1 MNRTIPGCIFL
12 VSVCHWFAGSVS
24 AQGEVTDFRAAT
36 PGFVDLYNKKNL
48 TGWSTTG
55 NWIPQKDGS
64 LVLQPREGEF
74 GWQRYAA
81 YLWTERKFN
90 DFELKVEFAYP
101 KNGNS
106 GVYFRVADR
115 NNPVYTGIEAQV
127 LDSSK
132 HQGPLNDHTVGGI
145 IPAGIAP
152 SKNMAKLPGQWN
164 QMFVRCV
171 GSHLQIRL
179 NDEKVID
186 VQLDRTTLKDRP
198 GEGYIGFQ
206 DHGVPHTVRF
216 RNIQIKEIA
225 PATPDAA
232 QLFFD
237 RKVRPIFQAKCI
249 HCHGEDEQEAQL
261 RLDSLA
267 QVMRGGDSGEPVL
280 VVGDERESN
289 LIHLVTTSDEEH
301 RMPLG
306 DEPLSKAEIQ
316 LLRDWIGIERG
327 WDEAIA
333 EASAIESDHWSFQP
347 IVRPPVP
354 ETGHANP
361 IDSFVAE
368 GLNEN
373 KLHMSPEASQRRLVR
388 RLLLV
393 MHGVPPTTKQMDG
406 FLASRDTGKW
416 ANLVEGILL
425 NPRYG
430 ERFAVNWLD
439 LIRFSET
446 DGFEMNTERGS
457 AWRFRDW
464 VIKAFNDDMPYDK
477 FVTSQLAGDVVG
489 EQLGTGFLVAGAHN
503 KVVDANTK
511 EQAENVQNEVSDM
524 LNATG
529 TTFLGLTLGC
539 ARCHNHK
546 FDPITQ
552 KDFYSL
558 QAVFS
563 GVNHGVGSVPLTEGR
578 QRELEKVEL
587 SITAARRFL
596 SKCAA
601 SPDELGE
608 PLRFTTNVESFSAQN
623 ARFVRM
629 TINGTN
635 SGAQACIDELEVFA
649 GRNNV
654 GLTSAGAKTTSGG
667 DFVHPLHKLA
677 HINDGKYGNPF
688 SWISRDVKGW
698 VQIELAEVTSIDR
711 IVWGRDRTEKIADR
725 LATDYQMQISIDGE
739 SWTTVGDSRKRRAV
753 GTEIVYLFDRLPEQ
767 ERVVAKQQHTKL
779 LSLLSRKKELE
790 KLPTAYIGTFSRPVT
805 THRLYRGDPMA
816 NREEMKP
823 NTVAII
829 GDLKLTNAASGPE
842 RRLAFAKWVT
852 SPDNPLTARV
862 MVNRIWQFHF
872 GEGLVGTPSDF
883 GANGAPASHPQL
895 LDWLAAELIESSWS
909 IKHIHRLIL
918 ASKTWRQDSRPRRDA
933 MSQDSSNRFLWR
945 FPPHRLEAEAIRDSI
960 LATSGKLR
968 HAVGGPGFSG
978 FAIQYENVRH
988 YFPKKKYTEQDW
1000 RRMVYMTRVRK
1011 EVESVFGI
1019 FDCPDGNQVTPKR
1032 TRSTTPL
1039 QALNLL
1045 NSTFVLQQAEFL
1057 AERLESESGDL
1068 PDQLIERSYNLCF
1081 GRPPTARERQL
1092 ASQMLEQLGLTQY
1105 CRVLLNS
1112 NEFVFV
1118 L

>member
-1 MNRTIPGCIFL
+1 MNRTILRCIFL

-24 AQGEVTDFRAAT
+24 AQSEVTDFRAAT
-36 PGFVDLYNKKNL
+36 SRFVDLYNKKDL
-48 TGWSTTG
+48 TGWSTKG

-64 LVLQPREGEF
+64 LILQPREGEF
-74 GWQRYAA
+74 GWQRYDA

-127 LDSSK
+127 FDSSK
-132 HQGPLNDHTVGGI
+132 HQGPTNDHTVGGI

-152 SKNMAKLPGQWN
+152 SKNMARPPGQWN

-171 GSHLQIRL
+171 GSHLQVRV
-179 NDEKVID
+179 NGEKVID

-232 QLFFD
+232 QVFFD
-237 RKVRPIFQAKCI
+237 RKVRPIFQDKCI

-267 QVMRGGDSGEPVL
+267 QIMRGGDSGEPVL

-327 WDEAIA
+327 WNKAIA
-333 EASAIESDHWSFQP
+333 EASVIKSDHWAFQT
-347 IVRPPVP
+347 IVRPTVP
-354 ETGHANP
+354 QNNQTNP
-361 IDSFVAE
+361 IDSFIQE
-368 GLNEN
+368 
-373 KLHMSPEASQRRLVR
+373 KLHVHKLQMSPEASQRRLVR

-393 MHGVPPTTKQMDG
+393 VHGIPPTTKQINDYLTSQDG
-406 FLASRDTGKW
+406 DKW
-416 ANLVEGILL
+416 TNLVADVLRSS
-425 NPRYG
+425 RYG

-477 FVTSQLAGDVVG
+477 FVISQLAGDVVG
-489 EQLGTGFLVAGAHN
+489 EPLGTGFLVAGPHN
-503 KVVDANTK
+503 LVVEANAK
-511 EQAENVQNEVSDM
+511 GQAENVQNEVSDF

-546 FDPITQ
+546 FDPISQ
-552 KDFYSL
+552 KDFYSV

-563 GVNHGVGSVPLTEGR
+563 GVNHGDAPVP
-578 QRELEKVEL
+578 Q
-587 SITAARRFL
+587 TAADQRVLAAVEADIVDTKRAL
-596 SKCAA
+596 SKFAA
-601 SPDELGE
+601 DPDELGE
-608 PLRFTTNVESFSAQN
+608 PVQFKRNVESFARQD

-635 SGAQACIDELEVFA
+635 SGAQPCIDELEVFA
-649 GRNNV
+649 EGDNIA
-654 GLTSAGAKTTSGG
+654 LATSGAKATSGG
-667 DFVHPLHKLA
+667 DFVHPLHKLE

-688 SWISRDVKGW
+688 SWISRDEKGW
-698 VQIELAEVTSIDR
+698 VQIELAKVTAIDR
-711 IVWGRDRTEKIADR
+711 IVWGRDRTKKIADR
-725 LATDYQMQISIDGE
+725 LATDYRMEISIDGE
-739 SWTTVGDSRKRRAV
+739 SWTTVGDSKSRRPV
-753 GTEIVYLFDRLPEQ
+753 GSEVVYRFDHLPEQ
-767 ERVVAKQQHTKL
+767 QQVTAKKQHAHLQSLVARL
-779 LSLLSRKKELE
+779 KELE
-790 KLPTAYIGTFSRPVT
+790 KQPTAYIGRFSAPMP
-805 THRLYRGDPMA
+805 THRLYRGEPMSK
-816 NREEMKP
+816 RELMQP
-823 NTVAII
+823 NTLAIV
-829 GDLKLTNAASGPE
+829 GDLQLTNAASGPE
-842 RRLAFAKWVT
+842 RRLAFAKWVAN
-852 SPDNPLTARV
+852 PANPLTARV
-862 MVNRIWQFHF
+862 IVNRIWQFHF
-872 GEGLVGTPSDF
+872 GEGLVSTPSDF
-883 GANGAPASHPQL
+883 GANGSAASHPLL
-895 LDWLAAELIESSWS
+895 LDWLAAELIDNNWS

-918 ASKTWRQDSRPRRDA
+918 TSKTWQQESRPRSNA
-933 MSQDSSNRFLWR
+933 MALDSSNQFLWR
-945 FPPHRLEAEAIRDSI
+945 YPPHRLEAEAIRDSI
-960 LATSGKLR
+960 LAASGKLR
-968 HAVGGPGFSG
+968 HDGGGPGFSG
-978 FAIQYENVRH
+978 FAVQYENVRH
-988 YFPKKKYTEQDW
+988 YLPKTEFEDQDW

-1011 EVESVFGI
+1011 EVESVFGA

-1045 NSTFVLQQAEFL
+1045 NSAFVLQQAEFL
-1057 AERLESESGDL
+1057 AERLKSESDARE
-1068 PDQLIERSYNLCF
+1068 QWIETSYNLCF
-1081 GRPPTARERQL
+1081 GRPPTQKEARL
-1092 ASQMLEQLGLTQY
+1092 ASQMLEELGLTQY